1 MKLMTL
7 SLLVF
12 GVGVLLLLAMAYFII
27 RSETRPH
34 KIKLPKQWRE
44 NDDK

>member
-12 GVGVLLLLAMAYFII
+12 SVGCILLLAMAYFII
-27 RSETRPH
+27 RLESRPH
-34 KIKLPKQWRE
+34 KLKLPKQWRE
-44 NDDK
+44 NDE